1 MNKEKYKTIKE
12 RLAKR
17 FTNWV
22 EKYMSM
28 GAKEVLIKSVAQA
41 IPTYIMGVFKL
52 PMTMCEDITQMIR
65 YFLCGEEK
73 GQRKVHWLAWE
84 KLIMPKCFGGLGFR
98 DMKLFNQ
105 ALLARQV
112 WRLNQYPGSLCA
124 RLLKSKYYPRGDLI
138 DTVFPVDASPTWKA
152 VQHGLKLV
160 KKV

>member
-17 FTNWV
+17 FTTWV

-65 YFLCGEEK
+65 YFWWGEEK
-73 GQRKVHWLAWE
+73 EQRKVHWLA
-84 KLIMPKCFGGLGFR
+84 
-98 DMKLFNQ
+98 
-105 ALLARQV
+105 
-112 WRLNQYPGSLCA
+112 
-124 RLLKSKYYPRGDLI
+124 
-138 DTVFPVDASPTWKA
+138 
-152 VQHGLKLV
+152 
-160 KKV
+160 